1 MLDTR
6 ARNIVQPIL
15 DRIARVCLRA
25 GISANGLTVLGM
37 LVGVCAALLVA
48 AGHASAGVAVLWLS
62 GTIDAADGTLARL
75 TRPSALGAILDIT
88 LDRVVEIAMILAIA
102 SRFPDAGFELVLL
115 SGIIAIAMSLFLSI
129 GAAVTNLS
137 LKSFH
142 YAPGLGERTEAFI
155 CLSLMVLDSA
165 RLLLWTWVFIAVI
178 VFTMAQRLHHAWCLL
193 SPEDQKIRPCAETAD
208 RKPRGRSSSCRESAG
223 DRPARS

>member
-6 ARNIVQPIL
+6 ARNIVQPVL

-25 GISANGLTVLGM
+25 GISANGLTVLGI

-48 AGHASAGVAVLWLS
+48 AGHAVAGVAVLWLS

-129 GAAVTNLS
+129 GAAVTNRTV
-137 LKSFH
+137 KSF
-142 YAPGLGERTEAFI
+142 YYSPGLGERTEAFI

-193 SPEDQKIRPCAETAD
+193 SPEDQEDQAVRRNGRP
-208 RKPRGRSSSCRESAG
+208 
-223 DRPARS
+223 

>member
-6 ARNIVQPIL
+6 ARNIVQPVL

-48 AGHASAGVAVLWLS
+48 AGHAVAGVAVLWLS

-129 GAAVTNLS
+129 GAAVTNRTV
-137 LKSFH
+137 KSF
-142 YAPGLGERTEAFI
+142 YYSPGLGERTEAFI

-193 SPEDQKIRPCAETAD
+193 SPEDQEDQAVRRNGRP
-208 RKPRGRSSSCRESAG
+208 
-223 DRPARS
+223 

>member
-1 MLDTR
+1 MLDTH

-48 AGHASAGVAVLWLS
+48 AGHAAAGVAVLWLS

-102 SRFPDAGFELVLL
+102 SRFPNARFELILL

-137 LKSFH
+137 VKSFH

-178 VFTMAQRLHHAWCLL
+178 VFTMAQRLHHAWRLL
-193 SPEDQKIRPCAETAD
+193 SPKDQEDPVRRNGRP
-208 RKPRGRSSSCRESAG
+208 
-223 DRPARS
+223 

>member
-1 MLDTR
+1 MLDTH

-48 AGHASAGVAVLWLS
+48 AGHAAAGVAVLWLS
-62 GTIDAADGTLARL
+62 GAIDAADGTLARL

-102 SRFPDAGFELVLL
+102 SRFPDARFELVLL

-137 LKSFH
+137 VKSFH
-142 YAPGLGERTEAFI
+142 YSPGLGERTEAFI

-178 VFTMAQRLHHAWCLL
+178 VFTMAQRLHHAWRLL
-193 SPEDQKIRPCAETAD
+193 SQEDQEDQTVRRNGRP
-208 RKPRGRSSSCRESAG
+208 
-223 DRPARS
+223 